1 MDKISLVGLLV
12 GIGAILAGQVL
23 EGGHLASLVQPTALM
38 IVLGGTLGAVM
49 LQSPFLTFKRGLR
62 MLSWVFFPPHIEHRK
77 QIEQVLQ
84 WSHLSRREGLLALE
98 NFVAPLQDSFARKGL
113 QLLVDGADP
122 ERLRSVMEVEI
133 NAYEEEMRQAARV
146 WESAGGYSPTIGIL
160 GAVMGLIHVMENLSD
175 PSKLGAGIAV
185 AFVATIY
192 GVGLANLVFLPVAN
206 KLKACIGR
214 QVVAREMLLDGL
226 VGIAVGD
233 NPRIIESRLAGYVY
247 QEPAKTP
254 GRNGRR

>member
-1 MDKISLVGLLV
+1 MDKISFLGLFI
-12 GIGAILAGQVL
+12 GIGAILGGQVL
-23 EGGHLASLVQPTALM
+23 EGGHVASLVQPTALM

-49 LQSPFLTFKRGLR
+49 LQSPFSVFKRGLR
-62 MLSWVFFPPHIEHRK
+62 MVAWVFKPPVIEHKRL
-77 QIEQVLQ
+77 IDQVSQ
-84 WSHLSRREGLLALE
+84 WSHLSRREGLLSLE
-98 NFVAPLQDSFARKGL
+98 NFTNQLKDPFAKKGL

-122 ERLRSVMEVEI
+122 ERLREVMEVEL
-133 NAYEEEMRQAARV
+133 NTYEEEMRQGAKI

-206 KLKACIGR
+206 KLKAYIGR
-214 QVVAREMLLDGL
+214 QMVAKEMLLDGL
-226 VGIAVGD
+226 LGIAVGD
-233 NPRIIESRLAGYVY
+233 NPRIIESRLQGYIY
-247 QEPAKTP
+247 QEPSTP
-254 GRNGRR
+254 PARAGRR